1 MANLSGYTPLECR
14 SYRVTIKRW
23 SAVAALVLTA
33 PVAAQDL
40 PTDQVERHADVVRQ
54 DMLLKSTL
62 RDDPARRNDRGRRA
76 TPQQAT
82 ACSNKAR
89 FRSEHG
95 PDHPKVRKLYELCRG
110 IGR

>member
-1 MANLSGYTPLECR
+1 VIT
-14 SYRVTIKRW
+14 KRTA
-23 SAVAALVLTA
+23 AVAAFLLTA

-62 RDDPARRNDRGRRA
+62 RNDHTRRA
-76 TPQQAT
+76 TPKQVA

-95 PDHPKVRKLYELCRG
+95 ADDPKVRKLYELCRS

>member
-1 MANLSGYTPLECR
+1 M
-14 SYRVTIKRW
+14 TIQRW
-23 SAVAALVLTA
+23 AAVAAFLFTA

-40 PTDQVERHADVVRQ
+40 PTDQLERHADVVRQ

-62 RDDPARRNDRGRRA
+62 RTDPARRDDRARRA
-76 TPQQAT
+76 TPEKIA

-95 PDHPKVRKLYELCRG
+95 ADHPKVRKLYELCRR

>member
-1 MANLSGYTPLECR
+1 M
-14 SYRVTIKRW
+14 TIQRW
-23 SAVAALVLTA
+23 AAVAAFLFTA

-40 PTDQVERHADVVRQ
+40 PTDQLERHADVVRQ

-62 RDDPARRNDRGRRA
+62 RNDRTRRA
-76 TPQQAT
+76 TPEKIA

-95 PDHPKVRKLYELCRG
+95 ADHPKVRKLYELCRS

>member
-1 MANLSGYTPLECR
+1 MTTKGWA
-14 SYRVTIKRW
+14 
-23 SAVAALVLTA
+23 AVAAFLFTA

-54 DMLLKSTL
+54 DMLLRSTL
-62 RDDPARRNDRGRRA
+62 RDNPARRNDRGRRA
-76 TPQQAT
+76 TPQQID

-89 FRSEHG
+89 FRSDHG
-95 PDHPKVRKLYELCRG
+95 ADHPKVRKLYELCRS